1 MGENIFASGI
11 MFKLPR
17 DNAPDFVKGSLSINL
32 KDFIA
37 WAEQHQENG
46 WVNID
51 LKVGRSGK
59 PYAELNV
66 WKPEKSNVP
75 F

>member
-1 MGENIFASGI
+1 MSEPNFAQGI

-17 DNAPDFVKGSLSINL
+17 ENAPDFVKGSLSINL

-51 LKVGRSGK
+51 LKVSKNKK

-66 WKPEKSNVP
+66 WKAKAP